1 MLLVSSVELQQS
13 LRGCLTP
20 LMCCHTCVRER
31 GCEREGRREVRS
43 DFFLSFLC
51 CCGVWCSFFVVCFF
65 LVRGVL
71 ECGRCVRGKGMCEGR
86 HCMNY
91 SSCFQDWISSQP
103 GFTINHHLFFLSDL
117 HLDCITAVNMDFIGC
132 CSSAA

>member
-31 GCEREGRREVRS
+31 GCEREGGRE
-43 DFFLSFLC
+43 
-51 CCGVWCSFFVVCFF
+51 GG
-65 LVRGVL
+65 RGVL
-71 ECGRCVRGKGMCEGR
+71 ERGRCVRGKGMCEGR